1 MQHTPHD
8 RSKIIS
14 NADNE
19 ASFDGMNDALS
30 LFNAGTAA
38 LRSGAITTATQL
50 LRTALQRPGKPEII
64 AAASRNLGIALRRA
78 GEDHAAA
85 ESFLNALSID
95 QHDVDSRY
103 NLGNTLV
110 ALGEHKAAIATFQDV
125 RQARPDWAQPANN
138 EGAAWMA
145 LGDAQQA
152 ETCFSEAVRIEP
164 TFAHAW
170 GNLGAARAALGRH
183 ASPLHTLQQALALS
197 PEDPG
202 IRTQLGHLLTELG
215 HFESAIRMFETVLER
230 TPDAP
235 DARAGLSFALH
246 RSGDTIAALARIA
259 PAIASENTH
268 PDEAVAYARICL
280 HMNEPERAIAVLE
293 SSLDSA
299 EHPATRVLLGKQ
311 LGQVLDAVGQSS
323 RAFQAIDTANQTRAL
338 TFDID
343 AHNRTVDRII
353 ETQQH
358 PFTQSSVIDPTPVF
372 IVGIPRSGTTLLEQM
387 LDAHPDIHGAG
398 ERGELQML
406 SEKMNDGN
414 LSTDTLDRFAQAYLE
429 RLRPLAPQAKRIT
442 DKMPNNFLHLGHAAR
457 LFPAARVIH
466 CVRDPAD
473 TGLSCLFQNFKD
485 TLPWA
490 TDIHHIA
497 AFMRDHN
504 RLMDHWTE
512 HCPLRML
519 TVPYE
524 ALVAN
529 PREWANR
536 ILRFLELEPHE
547 AVLKPHMN
555 PRVVRTASHDQVR
568 QPIHT
573 RSVGRFHDY
582 QEHLEPLL
590 ELRPSVH
597 AE

>member
-183 ASPLHTLQQALALS
+183 ASPLYTL
-197 PEDPG
+197 
-202 IRTQLGHLLTELG
+202 
-215 HFESAIRMFETVLER
+215 
-230 TPDAP
+230 
-235 DARAGLSFALH
+235 
-246 RSGDTIAALARIA
+246 
-259 PAIASENTH
+259 
-268 PDEAVAYARICL
+268 
-280 HMNEPERAIAVLE
+280 
-293 SSLDSA
+293 
-299 EHPATRVLLGKQ
+299 
-311 LGQVLDAVGQSS
+311 
-323 RAFQAIDTANQTRAL
+323 
-338 TFDID
+338 
-343 AHNRTVDRII
+343 
-353 ETQQH
+353 
-358 PFTQSSVIDPTPVF
+358 
-372 IVGIPRSGTTLLEQM
+372 
-387 LDAHPDIHGAG
+387 
-398 ERGELQML
+398 
-406 SEKMNDGN
+406 
-414 LSTDTLDRFAQAYLE
+414 
-429 RLRPLAPQAKRIT
+429 
-442 DKMPNNFLHLGHAAR
+442 
-457 LFPAARVIH
+457 
-466 CVRDPAD
+466 
-473 TGLSCLFQNFKD
+473 
-485 TLPWA
+485 
-490 TDIHHIA
+490 
-497 AFMRDHN
+497 
-504 RLMDHWTE
+504 
-512 HCPLRML
+512 
-519 TVPYE
+519 
-524 ALVAN
+524 
-529 PREWANR
+529 
-536 ILRFLELEPHE
+536 
-547 AVLKPHMN
+547 
-555 PRVVRTASHDQVR
+555 
-568 QPIHT
+568 
-573 RSVGRFHDY
+573 
-582 QEHLEPLL
+582 
-590 ELRPSVH
+590 
-597 AE
+597 